1 MKTFSRKDCTID
13 SISQRKKNRGDEI
26 FMSFYFSYVIFLH
39 SGILEVYENGEA
51 KGKIN
56 NVLFE
61 DL

>member
-1 MKTFSRKDCTID
+1 
-13 SISQRKKNRGDEI
+13 
-26 FMSFYFSYVIFLH
+26 MSFYFSYVIFLH
-39 SGILEVYENGEA
+39 SGILEMYGNGEA